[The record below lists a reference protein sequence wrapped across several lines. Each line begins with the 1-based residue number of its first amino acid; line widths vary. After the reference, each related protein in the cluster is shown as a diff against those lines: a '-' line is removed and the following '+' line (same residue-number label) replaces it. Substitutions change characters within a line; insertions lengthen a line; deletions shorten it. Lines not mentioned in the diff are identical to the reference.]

1 MSALVET
8 LSLLSSLHD
17 ECKSENYIEP
27 HYKEWYRVAIDE
39 LIEGGVTSY
48 QEFLTKERATEF
60 LAEDEVNYITNH
72 IQKPA
77 ETVDNA
83 QGDTTDDNSSSGT
96 YWPMESDVEAPN
108 LDLGWPFVTPG
119 HIGPTDISLYFHP
132 PRGHPL
138 TIKEMVRKM
147 IKEARKVI
155 AIVMDMFTDV
165 DIFREVIEASTR
177 GVPVYLL
184 LDDVNFPHFLKM
196 AEKQGIQVQRLRNM
210 RVRTVKGQEYI
221 SKSGA
226 KFCGK
231 MEQKFLLVDCEKVM
245 YGTYSF
251 MWSFEKV
258 HLSMIQVITG
268 KLIEAFDEEFRT
280 LYARSCVPAAFGPEE
295 SVIEKHKKIPWE
307 NGSYSY
313 QNSISSLL
321 SASSQRSLFGRKD
334 QMHTLDS
341 SYLKARSRFI
351 NNEDDKYNTRNLPF
365 RGFNVQN
372 KINQFQQFDR
382 NDNWKRH
389 SYAAG
394 EKTDSTPYSMLNRA
408 MNSRMHNPHMHWNR
422 QPDMASIGSSS
433 RGGYSSNYNGS
444 TTQSFANRLPQRIT
458 PNLPERN
465 SNVRRSFHGTDNH
478 VRSVQQRMPT
488 LEHTTKSFLRNWRI
502 ESYLNDHSDI
512 PPDTSEIMADRLDS
526 NERVENAMD
535 NQLYSHTR
543 LRSSILYKPN
553 LPEQKEASS
562 CTTNSSHSNST
573 IVDSQGSLTPKAS
586 TPQSI
591 RYAESQ
597 GISNFTS
604 YDTAHLSQ
612 QHDVLKRHSLQV
624 SDNSQFMTH
633 GLHYNTNPGPSS
645 YLYTSLSKNRQTDS
659 ERKQNDNILKRR
671 SLPLF
676 ENRKVNLGQSNNII
690 PPNYIYNSL
699 MKRQTETPVPQN
711 LPNTNS
717 REILEKSSYQV
728 NEKVSSE
735 PTEPVK
741 GALSTESLDEENN
754 KESPGKKESKGSPSF
769 LKKGSKKLKS
779 LLNLAPDKKE
789 TLSKN
794 KAPAFYRMC
803 SSSDTLISEDDGLQ
817 IPKSP
822 KKSEMK
828 NDSSPK
834 KEKATLSISQMSLNK
849 SKENV
854 ALGSGKSNI
863 NLAEEGKSNLS
874 SGLSTVE
881 NKFLENTGDA
891 SAPRFNTEQIQFQD
905 TKMQTNSNPYGRIVA
920 PAVHRELSLRH
931 PKETIHRELSQ
942 REVHHSEI
950 PPMLQREMHLRHSQH
965 RDMHHKELLRRDIN
979 RVPSVS
985 DFAKPQEDSSHSR
998 TSERRVYSRFEPLYR
1013 LQNNIPPSNP
1023 QTSTPQVFDYQN
1035 KSMVNN
1041 VTTYSRPQNVLN
1053 YSSNVY
1059 NSTQVQP
1066 NENKFGRFM
1075 QKFGS
1080 FIHKKQ

>member
-1 MSALVET
+1 MSALVDT

-17 ECKSENYIEP
+17 DCNSENNIEP
-27 HYKEWYRVAIDE
+27 HYKEWYRVAIDA
-39 LIEGGVTSY
+39 LIEGGIPSY
-48 QEFLTKERATEF
+48 QEFLAKERATEF
-60 LAEDEVNYITNH
+60 LAEDEVSYITNC
-72 IQKPA
+72 IQKPV
-77 ETVDNA
+77 ETMDNL
-83 QGDTTDDNSSSGT
+83 QGDTADDNSSSGT

-119 HIGPTDISLYFHP
+119 HIGPTDINLYFHP

-155 AIVMDMFTDV
+155 AIVMDMFTDI
-165 DIFREVIEASTR
+165 DIFREVVEASTR

-210 RVRTVKGQEYI
+210 RVRTVKGQDYI

-258 HLSMIQVITG
+258 HLSMIQILTG
-268 KLIEAFDEEFRT
+268 KLVEGFDEEFRT

-295 SVIEKHKKIPWE
+295 SVIGKHKKIPWE

-341 SYLKARSRFI
+341 SYLKARSRFM
-351 NNEDDKYNTRNLPF
+351 NNEDDKYNTRNLSF
-365 RGFNVQN
+365 RGFNAQS

-394 EKTDSTPYSMLNRA
+394 EKTESSPYLMLNRA
-408 MNSRMHNPHMHWNR
+408 INNRMHNPHMHWNR
-422 QPDMASIGSSS
+422 QQEIASIGSSS
-433 RGGYSSNYNGS
+433 RGGYSSNYNSS
-444 TTQSFANRLPQRIT
+444 TTQSFANHLSQRIT
-458 PNLPERN
+458 PNLSERN
-465 SNVRRSFHGTDNH
+465 SSIRRSFHGTDNH

-512 PPDTSEIMADRLDS
+512 PPDTGEIMVERTDI
-526 NERVENAMD
+526 NEGVETSMD

-543 LRSSILYKPN
+543 LRPSILYKPT

-562 CTTNSSHSNST
+562 STTNSSHSNST

-586 TPQSI
+586 RSQNI
-591 RYAESQ
+591 RFPESHDV
-597 GISNFTS
+597 NNLTS
-604 YDTAHLSQ
+604 YGTSHLSQ
-612 QHDVLKRHSLQV
+612 HHDVLKRHSLQV
-624 SDNSQFMTH
+624 PDNGQFMTH
-633 GLHYNTNPGPSS
+633 GLHYNTTPGPSS

-659 ERKQNDNILKRR
+659 VQKPNDNILKRR

-676 ENRKVNLGQSNNII
+676 ESRKVNLGQNNNII
-690 PPNYIYNSL
+690 PQSYIYNSL
-699 MKRQTETPVPQN
+699 VKRQTENPEPQN
-711 LPNTNS
+711 PTSDNS
-717 REILEKSSYQV
+717 SEKLKNNSSQFI
-728 NEKVSSE
+728 EKIISE

-754 KESPGKKESKGSPSF
+754 KDSPGKKESKGSPSF

-803 SSSDTLISEDDGLQ
+803 SSSDTLISEDDDQQ

-822 KKSEMK
+822 KKSEIK

-834 KEKATLSISQMSLNK
+834 KEKATLSISQISLNK
-849 SKENV
+849 SKENI
-854 ALGSGKSNI
+854 ALVSSKSNM
-863 NLAEEGKSNLS
+863 NLADEGKSNQS

-881 NKFLENTGDA
+881 NKFIENTGDA

-905 TKMQTNSNPYGRIVA
+905 TKVQANHNQYGRIVT
-920 PAVHRELSLRH
+920 PTIHRELSLRH
-931 PKETIHRELSQ
+931 PKETIHRELSH
-942 REVHHSEI
+942 REVRHNDI

-985 DFAKPQEDSSHSR
+985 EFPKPQEDSSLSR
-998 TSERRVYSRFEPLYR
+998 TSERRVYSRFEPFYK
-1013 LQNNIPPSNP
+1013 LQNNVPPSNP
-1023 QTSTPQVFDYQN
+1023 QNSTPHVVDYKN

-1053 YSSNVY
+1053 YSSSIY